1 MLIFSSSRVLLD
13 TIFLIVQIVQNYPVK
28 KTLISQNLNWGDAF
42 IPSMQKIG
50 IASNNLCWIGLD
62 FLGKNISK
70 FLCNFSLF
78 CFVDFY
84 HYN

>member
-50 IASNNLCWIGLD
+50 IGSI
-62 FLGKNISK
+62 I
-70 FLCNFSLF
+70 
-78 CFVDFY
+78 
-84 HYN
+84 